1 MSLFVSI
8 ITVSYNSSKTIKE
21 TIESVLN
28 QSCQNFEY
36 ILVDGNST
44 DGTVEII
51 KSYEQKFKEKGIAF
65 KWKSEDDTGIYDAW
79 NKGVKMAEGTWIAFL
94 GSDDV
99 YELDAI
105 QCYYDYI
112 DQNNEELNYVSSK
125 VKIINNKLI
134 DKIEHKWE
142 WNVFKKQMIIGHVGS
157 FHHQS
162 YFKEYGLFD
171 TSYKI
176 AGDYELLLR
185 AKNNLKA
192 GFLPKYTV
200 VMNGD
205 GVSLDNVNKALSEA
219 YRARVTTGARLK
231 YLAYIDFL
239 IIHLKI
245 KIKTL
250 IKGK

>member
-28 QSCQNFEY
+28 QSYQNFEY

-79 NKGVKMAEGTWIAFL
+79 NKGVKMADGTWIAFL

-112 DQNNEELNYVSSK
+112 DKNNEELNYVSSK

-142 WNVFKKQMIIGHVGS
+142 WNVFKKQM
-157 FHHQS
+157 
-162 YFKEYGLFD
+162 
-171 TSYKI
+171 
-176 AGDYELLLR
+176 
-185 AKNNLKA
+185 
-192 GFLPKYTV
+192 
-200 VMNGD
+200 
-205 GVSLDNVNKALSEA
+205 
-219 YRARVTTGARLK
+219 
-231 YLAYIDFL
+231 
-239 IIHLKI
+239 
-245 KIKTL
+245 
-250 IKGK
+250 